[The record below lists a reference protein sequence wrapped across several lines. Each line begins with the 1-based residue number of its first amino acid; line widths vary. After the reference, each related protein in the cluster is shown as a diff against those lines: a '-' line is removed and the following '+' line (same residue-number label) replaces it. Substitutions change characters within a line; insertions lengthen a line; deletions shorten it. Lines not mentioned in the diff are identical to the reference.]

1 MQGAASALHAFF
13 DNYLGMY
20 GHLRSHIAAVLYAR
34 RTVRHPTSLRRLRQ
48 TLDVVGRLLRHD
60 GRSILGGMAG
70 KTKATKRAKSPLSAL
85 SWSAWQCCSWLTG
98 LNAGVRCPDSVAA
111 PVAASRSPPDNEF
124 APSVAVLWV
133 SLEQKRRYPEGREGA
148 AARTKLKARPT
159 QISPVLCL
167 VHGPTQGLWMG
178 VAGARA
184 G

>member
-1 MQGAASALHAFF
+1 MQGAASALRAFF

-111 PVAASRSPPDNEF
+111 PVAASRSPPDAEF
-124 APSVAVLWV
+124 APTVAALWV
-133 SLEQKRRYPEGREGA
+133 SNKSQRKSLRGSRAFKLSIVIGKVNPWAGQP
-148 AARTKLKARPT
+148 KLKSAPAALGQMR
-159 QISPVLCL
+159 
-167 VHGPTQGLWMG
+167 
-178 VAGARA
+178 
-184 G
+184 